1 MENISKLLFRIKE
14 RKEKNR
20 KSYIDNEVNN
30 RITIRN
36 DRNDSGNSIFLFVD
50 DVPIMEVCADNKN
63 DACID
68 ISNVYRYMARVK
80 DMYRRVLNG
89 EKIRF

>member
-36 DRNDSGNSIFLFVD
+36 DRNDIGNSIFLFVD
-50 DVPIMEVCADNKN
+50 DVPIMEVCADK
-63 DACID
+63 
-68 ISNVYRYMARVK
+68 
-80 DMYRRVLNG
+80 
-89 EKIRF
+89 E

>member
-1 MENISKLLFRIKE
+1 MEKISKLLLRIKE
-14 RKEKNR
+14 RKEKRR

-36 DRNDSGNSIFLFVD
+36 DRNDSGNSIFIFVD
-50 DVPIMEVCADNKN
+50 DVPIMEVRSDNKN

-68 ISNVYRYMARVK
+68 IANVYKYMACVK

-89 EKIRF
+89 EKIGF